1 MNPAAVEAWA
11 WILLYSGLL
20 TGVLGLFT
28 QSADPALGLVL
39 IVAGLAGVLGG
50 LGLIFWRSRMLD
62 DRLDD
67 HLDDSLVDDR

>member
-1 MNPAAVEAWA
+1 MSTKPAAVEAWA

-28 QSADPALGLVL
+28 KDADPALGTGL
-39 IVAGLAGVLGG
+39 IVAGALGVVMG

-62 DRLDD
+62 DKTVD
-67 HLDDSLVDDR
+67 HR